1 MTPKRDRSPI
11 PASMTKKLHSGHCTP
26 ITCSP
31 LSTTILIWLL
41 LFTTSRITTA
51 LPLPLP
57 RPYDVIPGGI
67 HYRPRPASAIG
78 SGSLTPNTIGSSESV
93 YDGRQSWWEGL
104 SSMAAVE
111 QLGVEGRREVEGEE
125 DLGLIVEGDD
135 SEGGSGAVS
144 SRKEGGEKLLG
155 WERWVLPWILG
166 GVSEVVGSGGGG
178 GAMLVH
184 KDPVVQEKKKEK
196 EEEKEEVL
204 KGEIK
209 KGDKIHGHA
218 TGVNR
223 PEPQQLEVLKGEYSA
238 GKKAHGHTHTIADVN
253 HPEPHLHGQIAV
265 PEGEAATQLVLPHAH
280 PVQPGNIN
288 RPFPQ
293 RPSSLDPTIPL
304 FPESQHGHSHPINL
318 EDHTTKAPPYVLHD
332 NGAKKTYHI
341 TPTAGHDFEPKPE
354 TNIGD
359 VWKPLINQDE
369 LWTYPPSPLSAGMD
383 PEKWPKSRL
392 EPVSVLDKGNP
403 LPGLRMWEEMREEE
417 ERRKSENRKAPLM
430 LTFGEE
436 KKTPMLAIED
446 GKGSGYQ
453 AEVESAA
460 GISTPAITS
469 PSPGGKTIPLSS
481 SNSFLFRPPTPE
493 GTSQPRTPIPW
504 PDISPDHPTPPLI
517 DPAHQRT
524 WPNSPGLADADYEN
538 FPQSLIDPL
547 SVVDAEDPLPSLR
560 KWWEQKE
567 TEREW
572 EEVNR
577 ETGRDGGGS
586 SSHKSGK
593 NSPLS
598 PQPDPVFEENGEEGS
613 WGSRSSWESTEN
625 NINNK
630 NDDNARGGEGGRF
643 KMSTSGSSS
652 PVYPHPKSPGWQVF
666 GGLVP
671 GLKKNKQK
679 EIIMMHKL
687 GVPAKDKWGFVKWNL
702 DSTEH
707 GARLRN
713 GVLEWGGELLGS
725 LFGGRRRE

>member
-1 MTPKRDRSPI
+1 
-11 PASMTKKLHSGHCTP
+11 
-26 ITCSP
+26 
-31 LSTTILIWLL
+31 
-41 LFTTSRITTA
+41 
-51 LPLPLP
+51 
-57 RPYDVIPGGI
+57 
-67 HYRPRPASAIG
+67 
-78 SGSLTPNTIGSSESV
+78 
-93 YDGRQSWWEGL
+93 
-104 SSMAAVE
+104 MAAVE
-111 QLGVEGRREVEGEE
+111 QLGGEGRREVEAAE

-135 SEGGSGAVS
+135 NEEGSGVVS
-144 SRKEGGEKLLG
+144 PGKEGGEKLLR
-155 WERWVLPWILG
+155 WERWVLPWIIG
-166 GVSEVVGSGGGG
+166 GVGEVVGSGGGG

-184 KDPVVQEKKKEK
+184 KDPVVQEEKKKDMEK
-196 EEEKEEVL
+196 EKEKEKEEEEEKEEVL

-209 KGDKIHGHA
+209 QGDKIHGHT

-223 PEPQQLEVLKGEYSA
+223 PEAQQLEVLKSEYSA
-238 GKKAHGHTHTIADVN
+238 GKKAHGHTHTIAGVN
-253 HPEPHLHGQIAV
+253 HPEPHLHAEPIAV
-265 PEGEAATQLVLPHAH
+265 PEGEAATQVILPHAH
-280 PVQPGNIN
+280 PEQPGNLN

-293 RPSSLDPTIPL
+293 RPSGLDPTIPL

-318 EDHTTKAPPYVLHD
+318 EDHTTKAPPSVLHD

-341 TPTAGHDFEPKPE
+341 TPTAGHDLERKPE

-359 VWKPLINQDE
+359 AWKPLFNQDE
-369 LWTYPPSPLSAGMD
+369 VWTYPPSPLSAGMD
-383 PEKWPKSRL
+383 PGKWPKSRL

-403 LPGLRMWEEMREEE
+403 LPGLRMWGEMREEE
-417 ERRKSENRKAPLM
+417 ERRERENRKAPLM
-430 LTFGEE
+430 LTSGDE

-446 GKGSGYQ
+446 GKVSGNQ

-460 GISTPAITS
+460 GSSTPAIT
-469 PSPGGKTIPLSS
+469 PPRPGGKTSPLSS
-481 SNSFLFRPPTPE
+481 STNFLFRPSTPE
-493 GTSQPRTPIPW
+493 GTSPPRTPIPW

-517 DPAHQRT
+517 DPTHQRT

-577 ETGRDGGGS
+577 ETGREGGGS

-598 PQPDPVFEENGEEGS
+598 PQPDPVFEENREEGS
-613 WGSRSSWESTEN
+613 WGSRSSWGSSEN
-625 NINNK
+625 NINNNNN
-630 NDDNARGGEGGRF
+630 NDGNTRGGEGGRRF
-643 KMSTSGSSS
+643 TMSTPGSSS

-679 EIIMMHKL
+679 EIIMMDKL

-707 GARLRN
+707 GARLKN
-713 GVLEWGGELLGS
+713 GVLEWGGQLFGC
-725 LFGGRRRE
+725 LFGGICRSG